1 MKRIDLTGQ
10 RFGNRIVIRDKCVAE
25 DWININKPVPS
36 DVSKYSLCKCVNC
49 GATIPTDRRNIF
61 SNPPKRCVF
70 CSNIGNHYSLDT
82 STNSWVVIDDTAVCN
97 VLYQGKV
104 VSFVIDA
111 DRYELVSS
119 KSWRI
124 SKKKNKLYVI
134 SGSFKKKTSIYLHQL
149 IMGETKEG
157 MEIDHIDG
165 NSLNNRRSNL
175 RFVTHQ
181 ENVDNIKA
189 TRIDSSIGIRGISK
203 DKRSKS
209 FCVDFNY
216 HGMRIYFKTWKTIEE
231 AVYCRKCVESMFGL
245 NLVNSNPIAKRYEL
259 EDASVKS
266 EIESYVSSK
275 VNTAKAAV

>member
-25 DWININKPVPS
+25 DWININKPIPS

-49 GATIPTDRRNIF
+49 GATIPTDRRKIS

-149 IMGETKEG
+149 VMGETKEG

-189 TRIDSSIGIRGISK
+189 TRIDSSIGIRGVSK
-203 DKRSKS
+203 DKRSKR
-209 FCVDFNY
+209 FCVDFNH

-259 EDASVKS
+259 EDTRVKS